1 MSPKTIVRTLV
12 FDNITT
18 HLKPLTLLFL
28 TLKLLVEEIDLLTT
42 VFLKIDNEKV
52 FYPNATLISKPIS
65 NFYRSPDMGD
75 SILFSIAF
83 STPAAKIAT
92 LKETIS
98 E

>member
-1 MSPKTIVRTLV
+1 M
-12 FDNITT
+12 
-18 HLKPLTLLFL
+18 
-28 TLKLLVEEIDLLTT
+28 VEEIHLLTT
-42 VFLKIDNEKV
+42 VFLKIDNEKI

-75 SILFSIAF
+75 AVEFSIAF

-92 LKETIS
+92 LKEKIA